1 MKLENFLLQSH
12 STIKEAYEAI
22 EQSKMG
28 LCLLIDKNGKFI
40 RTITDGDLRRLI
52 IKCGESSVSLEYLDP
67 IQPLWAD
74 KNEGVSKLLEIMK
87 EHDIQH
93 LPILDD
99 DFKPID
105 VVLRKNI
112 EYPPVLL
119 SSPHMGENE
128 INFIHDAFETNWIA
142 PLGPNVENFELE
154 FARKVQ
160 SQYALALSSGTAA
173 LHLALVVL
181 GVTSGDIVFCSSLTF
196 VASANPIL
204 YQGATPVFIDS
215 ELDTWNMCP
224 LALERALKHYG
235 KIGKLPKAVMIV
247 NLYGQS
253 ADMDTL
259 VKLCDQYEV
268 PIIEDAAESLGAKY
282 KKQPSGTFGKLG
294 VYSFNGNKI
303 ITTSGGGMLVSEDE
317 NLIKYARFLSTQSK
331 DPGNYYLH
339 SKIGYNYR
347 MSNIL
352 AGVGRGQLIV
362 LDERIHSRRAIFNKY
377 VSAFKE
383 MNIFDWMPEP
393 EGYFSTRWLSCG
405 ILQNFNG
412 DIDLT
417 LNSFTRRGI
426 EVRRIW
432 KPLHTQPLFKHCDY
446 FEHEK
451 GNSVSDFIFANGLC
465 LPSGSNLS
473 SEDQAR
479 VINQINRLVGSSK

>member
-1 MKLENFLLQSH
+1 MRLEKFLLQSH
-12 STIKEAYEAI
+12 STVKEAYEAI
-22 EQSKMG
+22 EHSQMG
-28 LCLLIDKNGKFI
+28 LCLLIDENGKFI

-52 IKCGESSVSLEYLDP
+52 IKCGESSVLLDSLDP
-67 IQPLWAD
+67 IQPLWANR
-74 KNEGVSKLLEIMK
+74 KEGVSKLLEIMK

-93 LPILDD
+93 IPILDD

-112 EYPPVLL
+112 ESPPVLL

-154 FARKVQ
+154 FAKKIQ
-160 SQYALALSSGTAA
+160 SPHALALSSGTAA

-215 ELDTWNMCP
+215 EPETWNMCP
-224 LALERALKHYG
+224 SALERALKHYG
-235 KIGKLPKAVMIV
+235 KMGKLPKAVMII

-253 ADMDTL
+253 ANMDAL
-259 VKLCDQYEV
+259 VKICDQYEV
-268 PIIEDAAESLGAKY
+268 PIIEDAAESLGAQY
-282 KKQPSGTFGKLG
+282 KGRPSGTFGKLG
-294 VYSFNGNKI
+294 IYSFNGNKI

-317 NLIKYARFLSTQSK
+317 DLINHARFLSTQAK
-331 DPGNYYLH
+331 DPANYYLH

-362 LDERIHSRRAIFNKY
+362 LDDRIHSRRTIFNKY

-405 ILQNFNG
+405 VLQNFNG
-412 DIDLT
+412 DIELK
-417 LNSFTRRGI
+417 LNSFIRRGI

-432 KPLHTQPLFKHCDY
+432 KPLHTQPLFKDCDY

-451 GNSVSDFIFANGLC
+451 GNSISDAIFAKGLC
-465 LPSGSNLS
+465 LPSGSNLT
-473 SEDQAR
+473 SEGQDK
-479 VINQINRLVGSSK
+479 VINQIKSLL